1 MSLVRGDLGSPLTL
15 VAVVALSPLS
25 RLAAAKVRHRY
36 NMCTILEGGGG
47 ARPSRSSPRPSHR
60 VVRSGGAPFRRWRPL
75 RRSAVQAPHGGRL
88 WLSFAMVVGDTRLW
102 DGPPSP
108 PPPAVGCRWQP
119 WRRRHPCQHRR
130 WINTVVGHPQ
140 VVACRSV
147 APLVEAHC

>member
-36 NMCTILEGGGG
+36 NLCTILEGGGG

-108 PPPAVGCRWQP
+108 PPLP
-119 WRRRHPCQHRR
+119 
-130 WINTVVGHPQ
+130 
-140 VVACRSV
+140 
-147 APLVEAHC
+147 